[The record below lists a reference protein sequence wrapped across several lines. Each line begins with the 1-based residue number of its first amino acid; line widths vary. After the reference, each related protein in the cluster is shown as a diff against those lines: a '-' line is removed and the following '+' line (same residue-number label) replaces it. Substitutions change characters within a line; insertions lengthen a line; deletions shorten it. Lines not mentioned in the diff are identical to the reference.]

1 MTTEVL
7 RYAAFARDPKA
18 GNPAGIVIDAEGLAE
33 PAMQAIAA
41 QVGYSETAFLRPLGG
56 GQFAVRY
63 FSPQAEVPFCGHA
76 TIASAVAIAERDGVG
91 TLHFGT
97 QVGRVVVQTGFDD
110 AGDIT
115 ATLSSVPTKVT
126 AVNEADLVEALAAL
140 SWPATD
146 LDPSLPPRAAFGGV
160 HHLVLAARSRERLAD
175 LGYDFDRLKTLMLQR
190 EWTTIQLV
198 WRESPTEFHVRN
210 PFPVGGIVED
220 PATGAAAAAFGGYLR
235 SLGLITPPATIRL
248 HQGADMGRPSLLV
261 VEVPAGV
268 ETVKVTGNA
277 VRIEEL

>member
-7 RYAAFARDPKA
+7 RYTAFARDPKA
-18 GNPAGIVIDAEGLAE
+18 GNPAGIVIDTEGLAE

-76 TIASAVAIAERDGVG
+76 TVASAVAIAERDGVG

-97 QVGRVVVQTGFDD
+97 QVGRIVVQTGLHD
-110 AGDIT
+110 GGLT
-115 ATLSSVPTKVT
+115 ATLTSVPTRVATVT
-126 AVNEADLVEALAAL
+126 DADLEEALAAL
-140 SWPATD
+140 DWPAAD
-146 LDPSLPPRAAFGGV
+146 LDPDLPPRIAFGGA

-175 LGYDFDRLKTLMLQR
+175 LDYDFDRLKTLMLQR